1 MVDSGTN
8 EGVETTKRGEA
19 GDIIADTKNAD
30 AAHMN
35 DFITN
40 ESKVRI
46 IVFGSVSNE
55 MEFSEFSRDFSR
67 GRARAAAPSGI
78 AFLRDSA
85 KLLT

>member
-8 EGVETTKRGEA
+8 EGVETTSRGEA
-19 GDIIADTKNAD
+19 GDIITDTKNVD

-40 ESKVRI
+40 ESKVAN

-55 MEFSEFSRDFSR
+55 MEFSGFPRDFSR
-67 GRARAAAPSGI
+67 GRASAAAPSGI
-78 AFLRDSA
+78 AFLQDSA